1 MIEKDRA
8 EGEERGGESEGER
21 GEECGKFLSIG
32 EIDSDSKKENATGG
46 REDADAE
53 NGGEP
58 EVEVEDPPL
67 IGVDAEGVFD
77 VKNCPISGKG
87 EERGAW
93 GFIGVEVASFLN
105 IRDIARGGHAMERFF
120 GGGLGGEQGVDGD
133 FVEGIDPVEGMDF
146 VVELV
151 IGVRE
156 RDALELIGGINAEID
171 EEVIDG
177 EATFFGDRA
186 NFGEAGILVPAAA
199 LMEIGKGKEN
209 REEEKALETRE
220 TEHKWRVSKG
230 DEGGDDQ
237 D

>member
-1 MIEKDRA
+1 
-8 EGEERGGESEGER
+8 
-21 GEECGKFLSIG
+21 
-32 EIDSDSKKENATGG
+32 
-46 REDADAE
+46 
-53 NGGEP
+53 
-58 EVEVEDPPL
+58 
-67 IGVDAEGVFD
+67 
-77 VKNCPISGKG
+77 
-87 EERGAW
+87 
-93 GFIGVEVASFLN
+93 
-105 IRDIARGGHAMERFF
+105 MERFF
-120 GGGLGGEQGVDGD
+120 HKGLGGEQGIDGG
-133 FVEGIDPVEGMDF
+133 FGEGIGPIEGMGF
-146 VVELV
+146 VVDLV
-151 IGVRE
+151 IGVME

>member
-1 MIEKDRA
+1 
-8 EGEERGGESEGER
+8 
-21 GEECGKFLSIG
+21 
-32 EIDSDSKKENATGG
+32 
-46 REDADAE
+46 
-53 NGGEP
+53 
-58 EVEVEDPPL
+58 
-67 IGVDAEGVFD
+67 
-77 VKNCPISGKG
+77 
-87 EERGAW
+87 
-93 GFIGVEVASFLN
+93 
-105 IRDIARGGHAMERFF
+105 
-120 GGGLGGEQGVDGD
+120 
-133 FVEGIDPVEGMDF
+133 MDF
-146 VVELV
+146 VVDSV

-156 RDALELIGGINAEID
+156 WDALELIGGINAEID

-177 EATFFGDRA
+177 EATFFGDGA